1 MPVLVFNIFNKLLNI
16 ISSMTVLRAESVSKN
31 FDTKT
36 VLKDISLELNPGE
49 WLGILG
55 ESGSGKSTLLRILGR
70 FIDADEGEV
79 YFQEARVPSVR
90 GELIPGHSA
99 IKLIHQ
105 EFELFPNQ
113 TVEENIS
120 YSLRFYEQEYRKQ
133 KVQELLTIT
142 GLIHIRNQKAKLLS
156 GGEKQRTAI
165 AKSLAEQPDVL
176 LLDEPFAHLDNRNRR
191 ILAEAIEQ
199 MRQEQQMACMFVT
212 HEAADALAWSDRIAV
227 LRDGVIIQTGTPQ
240 EVYNKPV
247 NSYVAELTGDINW
260 LNTGG
265 ESKKSFIRPEKIK
278 RTKHPEKSKWTGIVD
293 AIRFHGNHW
302 EIRCT
307 NENGLLVFYRNRK
320 DVEVND
326 HVYLTYSEK
335 DVMTL

>member
-1 MPVLVFNIFNKLLNI
+1 
-16 ISSMTVLRAESVSKN
+16 MTLLRAESVSKN
-31 FDTKT
+31 FDAKS

-70 FIDADEGEV
+70 FTDSDKGEV
-79 YFQEARVPSVR
+79 YFREAAVPSVR
-90 GELIPGHSA
+90 GELIPGHDS

-120 YSLRFYEQEYRKQ
+120 YSLRFYEPEYRKN
-133 KVQELLTIT
+133 KVEALLMTS
-142 GLIHIRNQKAKLLS
+142 GLTAIRHQKAKLLS

-165 AKSLAEQPDVL
+165 ARSIAEQPDVL

-191 ILAEAIEQ
+191 ILAEAIEKL
-199 MRQEQQMACMFVT
+199 RQEEQMACIFVT
-212 HEAADALAWSDRIAV
+212 HESADALAWSDRIAV

-247 NSYVAELTGDINW
+247 DRYVAELTGDVNW
-260 LNTGG
+260 LHADSDTQQ
-265 ESKKSFIRPEKIK
+265 FYIRPEKIK
-278 RTKHPEKSKWTGIVD
+278 RTKHEEKSKWTGRVE

-302 EIRCT
+302 EIRCI
-307 NENGLLVFYRNRK
+307 NEKGLLVFYRNKK
-320 DVEVND
+320 DLETGD
-326 HVYLTYSEK
+326 RVYLTYSEK
-335 DVMTL
+335 DVMSL

>member
-1 MPVLVFNIFNKLLNI
+1 
-16 ISSMTVLRAESVSKN
+16 MTVLRAESVSKN
-31 FDTKT
+31 FDAKS

-70 FIDADEGEV
+70 FVDSDAGYV
-79 YFQEARVPSVR
+79 YFQESLVPSVK
-90 GELIPGHSA
+90 GELIPGHNS

-120 YSLRFYEQEYRKQ
+120 YSLRFYEPEYRIN
-133 KVQELLTIT
+133 KVEELLTIT
-142 GLIHIRNQKAKLLS
+142 GLSAIRNQKAKLLS

-191 ILAEAIEQ
+191 ILAEAIEKL
-199 MRQEQQMACMFVT
+199 RQEQQMACIFVT
-212 HEAADALAWSDRIAV
+212 HESADALAWSDRIAV
-227 LRDGVIIQTGTPQ
+227 LRDGEIIQIGTPQ
-240 EVYNKPV
+240 EVYNKPSS
-247 NSYVAELTGDINW
+247 SYVAELTGDINW
-260 LNTGG
+260 LNSDTQ
-265 ESKKSFIRPEKIK
+265 KSFIRPEKIK
-278 RTKHPEKSKWTGIVD
+278 RTKNLEKSKWSGIVE

-302 EIRCT
+302 EIRCV
-307 NENGLLVFYRNRK
+307 NDNNALVFYRNRK
-320 DVEVND
+320 DVEIGEQL
-326 HVYLTYSEK
+326 YLTYSEK
-335 DVMTL
+335 DVMSV